1 MKKIIIL
8 TLLTIM
14 GFNFSLN
21 AQESISYIKDTGSW
35 FYVYNDK
42 GKKITTMSNNSKKL
56 LGWGSDFF
64 IVETGSWF
72 YIYDMYGKKI
82 NVLSNSYGKIVSVSA
97 NTFTMGK
104 GSWLY
109 IYSREGKKIK
119 TMSK

>member
-42 GKKITTMSNNSKKL
+42 GKKITTMSNSSKKL

-72 YIYDMYGKKI
+72 YIYDMYGK
-82 NVLSNSYGKIVSVSA
+82 LSQTIGHLMV
-97 NTFTMGK
+97 
-104 GSWLY
+104 
-109 IYSREGKKIK
+109 
-119 TMSK
+119 

>member
-21 AQESISYIKDTGSW
+21 AQESISYIKDTS
-35 FYVYNDK
+35 
-42 GKKITTMSNNSKKL
+42 
-56 LGWGSDFF
+56 
-64 IVETGSWF
+64 SWF

-82 NVLSNSYGKIVSVSA
+82 NVLSNSYGRIVSVSA
-97 NTFTMGK
+97 NTFTMDK
-104 GSWLY
+104 GSWLH